1 MASGAESPA
10 QVLLVLQVL
19 QVPLLGRI
27 RCHQVWLVC
36 AYFLLH
42 RAWCHPEGGIVL
54 LSNDNRP
61 WLLAELW
68 RCRMH
73 WLWAVRCV
81 TAKKSRKNNPL
92 SPGVGSSNLTAF
104 LVSAFFVVLTFLALP
119 EAREVR

>member
-42 RAWCHPEGGIVL
+42 RAWCHPEGGIVV

-68 RCRMH
+68 QCGMRWVGCGLRALRCALCER
-73 WLWAVRCV
+73 
-81 TAKKSRKNNPL
+81 TKEQKK
-92 SPGVGSSNLTAF
+92 
-104 LVSAFFVVLTFLALP
+104 
-119 EAREVR
+119 